1 MTILAGVGVHV
12 GGPTARICDW
22 AHGLTKRPR
31 SASVLERP
39 STSSVTARRCPQ
51 SCRQRLETY
60 GNGGGDVEP
69 WVAYDLIMKDRGP
82 PAEAESASGLVAKD
96 QRAYREL
103 SVQGD
108 VHMKLARLHGT
119 LRRASEQDD
128 CDFLV
133 EGSHGHFIRVRLV
146 PEHLVGPPGGPV
158 VLDSC
163 GKPFADDGDEV
174 LCVGGGIPA
183 SNVEGGR
190 SVFVAGKLRVFE

>member
-1 MTILAGVGVHV
+1 M
-12 GGPTARICDW
+12 
-22 AHGLTKRPR
+22 
-31 SASVLERP
+31 
-39 STSSVTARRCPQ
+39 
-51 SCRQRLETY
+51 
-60 GNGGGDVEP
+60 EP

-108 VHMKLARLHGT
+108 VHMKLARLDGT
-119 LRRASEQDD
+119 LRRTSEQDD